1 MNCRFFW
8 LQSLLPKSLYYNLGC
23 NSYVTVYIPSCTFST
38 LFPAWKVARVGW
50 MKSKVVQ
57 SKQPVNGWYIIN
69 YSDLPL
75 FWYYL
80 QSNQI
85 MKDYQSCPGTIISD
99 SSSFPPSPSSL
110 SKSSSLSSVCT
121 HLWSMGGGG
130 PRDTFC
136 PKSSRESL
144 GYFCSYCHL
153 PSITHHPPTT
163 MCSRSFNQPR
173 LWCYR
178 ISHFNGCLFVLH
190 WENHPWTISPGL
202 WKLLC
207 VQKA

>member
-1 MNCRFFW
+1 MSQFTYRVAHFLPCFQHGR
-8 LQSLLPKSLYYNLGC
+8 LQELAEWNRKLYSHKNL
-23 NSYVTVYIPSCTFST
+23 
-38 LFPAWKVARVGW
+38 W
-50 MKSKVVQ
+50 MDD
-57 SKQPVNGWYIIN
+57 IIN
-69 YSDLPL
+69 YYDLPL

-85 MKDYQSCPGTIISD
+85 IKDYQSCPGTIISD

-121 HLWSMGGGG
+121 HLWRMGGGG

-136 PKSSRESL
+136 PKSSCESL
-144 GYFCSYCHL
+144 SYFCSYHHL

-173 LWCYR
+173 LRCYR

-202 WKLLC
+202 WELVC